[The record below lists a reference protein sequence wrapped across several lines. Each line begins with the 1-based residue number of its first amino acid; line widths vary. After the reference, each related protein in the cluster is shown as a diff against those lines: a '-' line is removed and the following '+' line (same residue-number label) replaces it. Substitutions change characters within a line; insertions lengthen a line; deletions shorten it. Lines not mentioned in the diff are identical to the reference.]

1 MEQLSH
7 WWAARTAR
15 ERTLIQ
21 GAAIFVLMI
30 LLPAWAYLSAS
41 QFRTEGA
48 ARLAAAHAVQAD
60 VARLAQAGISA
71 PESGGSLRDRV
82 LSLAQ
87 ANGLS
92 PQALE
97 SGDAARVQVVF
108 APADSVMLYRWVDAV
123 GRTGAVVSRSAIV
136 RVSESD
142 LVTAEFE
149 VMESP

>member
-1 MEQLSH
+1 MEPVSH
-7 WWAARTAR
+7 WWAARTGR
-15 ERTLIQ
+15 ERKLIQ

-30 LLPAWAYLSAS
+30 LLPVWAYFSAA
-41 QFRTEGA
+41 QFRNEGA
-48 ARLAAAHAVQAD
+48 ARLAAAHAVQRD
-60 VARLAQAGISA
+60 VARLTQAGIRT

-97 SGDAARVQVVF
+97 SGDAARVQVLF